1 MSKKS
6 KKQQP
11 KRREPRFETSFSEL
25 MTGIGVKK
33 ARPAPQRG
41 TATASAPMASR
52 DRSEL
57 QQLLDNVAELQEQRR
72 ALQAR
77 IRGHE
82 QRLMTAAE
90 ETGLLREKL
99 RSQEAVRLQDLKRMT
114 RQRKE
119 LTELRQSN
127 QTLRTQRDSLQ
138 RRLDA
143 RPAPA
148 PPPVVPAPEPEGSD
162 VRQAAWR
169 LSEVFRE
176 LNIERLL
183 IVGGSPNYHSQ
194 LQALFGDTLQ
204 LRLIDGQARRNLKQ
218 ARADVLWADLAVIWG
233 GTILA
238 HRLSELYTGDAV
250 IMVPHRGIVGMM
262 RQLREGLSG

>member
-1 MSKKS
+1 MSKKN

-11 KRREPRFETSFSEL
+11 KSKTPRFETSFSEL
-25 MTGIGVKK
+25 MNGIGVKK
-33 ARPAPQRG
+33 TRAAPQRG
-41 TATASAPMASR
+41 TVTASEPMASR

-57 QQLLDNVAELQEQRR
+57 QQLLESVAELQQQRR
-72 ALQAR
+72 ALQAK

-82 QRLMTAAE
+82 QRLMKAAE
-90 ETGLLREKL
+90 EAGLLQVKL
-99 RSQEAVRLQDLKRMT
+99 RSQEDVRQQDLKRMM

-127 QTLRTQRDSLQ
+127 QTLRKQRDSLQ

-143 RPAPA
+143 QPAPTPPPAVPAPA
-148 PPPVVPAPEPEGSD
+148 PEGSD

-169 LSEVFRE
+169 LSEVFRD

-183 IVGGSPNYHSQ
+183 IVGGSPNYHIQ
-194 LQALFGDTLQ
+194 LQALFGETLQ

-238 HRLSELYTGDAV
+238 HRLSELYTGDSV
-250 IMVPHRGIVGMM
+250 ILIPHRGIIGMM
-262 RQLREGLSG
+262 RQLRDGLSG